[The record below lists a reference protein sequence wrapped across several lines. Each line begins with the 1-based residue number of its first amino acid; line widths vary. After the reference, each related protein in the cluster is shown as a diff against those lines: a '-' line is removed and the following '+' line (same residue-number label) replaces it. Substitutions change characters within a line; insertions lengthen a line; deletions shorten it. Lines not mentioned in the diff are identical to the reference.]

1 MEKRQ
6 KQIHKVL
13 EKYIKIRFN
22 ELKKIIVD
30 DMDLMSEKTFRENLA
45 QMVED
50 GIVKR
55 IEIEK
60 QHVEYTIKFDL
71 LEYET
76 EGIEYFDK
84 LLSKYDAVLMSL
96 IDKREKMSKI
106 DQADSIVSFL
116 KSLYLTEFR
125 FNDFIYARTNP
136 KVKSLKIK
144 FQNIKDLSE
153 SVAHDAGED
162 NPKLDI
168 ADITDRLIVT
178 GATSLLEQI
187 RHK

>member
-1 MEKRQ
+1 M
-6 KQIHKVL
+6 
-13 EKYIKIRFN
+13 KIRFN
-22 ELKKIIVD
+22 ELKKIIVE
-30 DMDLMSEKTFRENLA
+30 DMKLMSEKTFRENLA

-50 GIVKR
+50 GLVKR
-55 IEIEK
+55 IEIAK

-84 LLSKYDAVLMSL
+84 LLSKYDKVLMSF
-96 IDKREKMSKI
+96 INKREKMSKI

-136 KVKSLKIK
+136 KVKSLKVK
-144 FQNIKDLSE
+144 FQDVKDLAE
-153 SVAHDAGED
+153 SIAKDAGEED
-162 NPKLDI
+162 SRLAI
-168 ADITDRLIVT
+168 EEITDKLI
-178 GATSLLEQI
+178 ATDSLSLIEYVN
-187 RHK
+187 RSSS